1 MPKRYLVLAA
11 ISAVVIVIAA
21 VVVLHGRPNVRVSF
35 SDVTTGSITRLTMTT
50 GTLEPAR
57 AVDVGTQVSGTVQT
71 LDADFNDRVHAG
83 QVIARLDPSVYN
95 SQVEQASAAVV
106 QAQANAAQLRVAL
119 DDANAKL
126 QRAQQ
131 LANEDLIAKA
141 DLETAQVTARQAQ
154 ADLRAQ
160 EAAAQAARAMLKQ
173 AEVNRDHTV
182 IRAPIDGVVVN
193 RAVEIGQTLAASVQ
207 SPLLFTIAD
216 LSKMHLFADINE
228 AEIGEI
234 TRGSDVTFQVDATG
248 ARPFTA
254 TVAELRLE
262 PNVQAAASSNNQS
275 GSTSNSSSGQSSGG
289 NSGGANAA
297 RTGSSSAPSSA
308 SQQGSAVGT
317 TGTTTTGLTTSNGPG
332 VVSYTAVIDVDNR
345 DGRLT
350 PGSTATIALPV
361 GSRSNVVRIPNN
373 ALSFR
378 PSVEVLKAA
387 VQKAPTLKQIESA
400 DQQAA
405 NRPAYVWKYEKG
417 QFVPVLIQVGLAD
430 EQSTELLSGD
440 VHPGDQ
446 LVTSAALV
454 K

>member
-1 MPKRYLVLAA
+1 MTKRFLGLSTAA
-11 ISAVVIVIAA
+11 GIVIVVTA
-21 VVVLHGRPNVRVSF
+21 VVVSHGRPNVRVSF
-35 SDVTTGSITRLTMTT
+35 SDVTDGSINRLTMTT

-71 LDADFNDRVHAG
+71 LAADFNARVHAG
-83 QVIARLDPSVYN
+83 EVIARLDPSIYN
-95 SQVEQASAAVV
+95 SQVAQASAALV
-106 QAQANAAQLRVAL
+106 QAQAKAAQLTVTL

-126 QRAQQ
+126 HRAEQ
-131 LANEDLIAKA
+131 LAADDLIAKA
-141 DLETAQVTARQAQ
+141 DLEAAQVAARQAK

-160 EAAAQAARAMLKQ
+160 EAAVQAARAMVKQ

-182 IRAPIDGVVVN
+182 IRSPIDGVIVN

-207 SPLLFTIAD
+207 SPVLFTIAD
-216 LSKMHLFADINE
+216 LSRMHLFADINE
-228 AEIGEI
+228 AEVGEI
-234 TRGSDVTFQVDATG
+234 TRGTDVTFQVDAIG
-248 ARPFTA
+248 ARPLKA

-262 PNVQAAASSNNQS
+262 PNVQAAASSNS
-275 GSTSNSSSGQSSGG
+275 SSSSNTASSSGQASSGG

-297 RTGSSSAPSSA
+297 RSGSAPASA
-308 SQQGSAVGT
+308 SQPGNAVAT

-350 PGSTATIALPV
+350 PGSTATITIPV
-361 GSRSNVVRIPNN
+361 GSRTNVVRIPNN

-378 PSVEVLKAA
+378 PSVDVLQAA
-387 VQKAPTLKQIESA
+387 GQKPPTLKQIESA
-400 DQQAA
+400 AQQVA
-405 NRPAYVWKYEKG
+405 NRPAYVWKYENG

-430 EQSTELLSGD
+430 EQWTELLSGD
-440 VHPGDQ
+440 VRPGDR
-446 LVTSAALV
+446 LVVAAGIA